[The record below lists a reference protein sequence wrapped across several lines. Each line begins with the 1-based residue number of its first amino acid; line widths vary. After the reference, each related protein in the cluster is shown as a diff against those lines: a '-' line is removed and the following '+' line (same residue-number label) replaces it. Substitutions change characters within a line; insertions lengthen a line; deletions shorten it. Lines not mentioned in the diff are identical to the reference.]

1 MWGVGGGGGKGN
13 KKSSN
18 HKFVPN
24 VVQMIT
30 LFFWLPLITSIH
42 SLQLLQ
48 LCKWLYQQIGSWAR
62 SYY

>member
-1 MWGVGGGGGKGN
+1 MWGVGGGGKGN

-30 LFFWLPLITSIH
+30 LFFLVAFDLIYPLITVITVM
-42 SLQLLQ
+42 
-48 LCKWLYQQIGSWAR
+48 
-62 SYY
+62 